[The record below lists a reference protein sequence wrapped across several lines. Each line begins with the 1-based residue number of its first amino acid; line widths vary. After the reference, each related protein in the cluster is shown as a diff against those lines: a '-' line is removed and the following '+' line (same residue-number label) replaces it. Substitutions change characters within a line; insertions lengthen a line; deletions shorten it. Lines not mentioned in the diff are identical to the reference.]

1 MALHITLVME
11 TEEAKMAGGNMKK
24 NGSAYKTKIKRFLED
39 RKIAFTAFVMEDDF
53 DAAVD
58 YCRKYDIRMPTNIN
72 VFKLGIYKAVLE
84 CTDIP
89 ENVKMAAEQ
98 KIAEFRK
105 KLRGG
110 HDGA

>member
-1 MALHITLVME
+1 
-11 TEEAKMAGGNMKK
+11 MKK
-24 NGSAYKTKIKRFLED
+24 NISTYKTKIKEFLKD

-72 VFKLGIYKAVLE
+72 VFKLWIYKAVLE